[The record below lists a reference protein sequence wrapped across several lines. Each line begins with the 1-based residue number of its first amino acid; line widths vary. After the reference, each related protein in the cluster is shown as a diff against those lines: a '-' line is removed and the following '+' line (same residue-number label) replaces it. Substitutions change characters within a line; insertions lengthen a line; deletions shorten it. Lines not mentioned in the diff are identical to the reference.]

1 MNSFYRQGEVIAISG
16 ESADIQLSLH
26 GFCSGKHKCALAAF
40 SDDLPSERSR
50 VKAKNGIGAHVGEKV
65 IIEVFSPGFFRAL
78 FFVLL
83 LPLVALIIGCFFGI
97 KLAVWMGVTHN
108 IELYGGIFAI
118 LFFCFSLC
126 VSRVVDK
133 NVHPH
138 YVVSSR
144 MDGKQDCGTC
154 SMIQ

>member
-1 MNSFYRQGEVIAISG
+1 MNSFYRQGEVIAVSG

-26 GFCSGKHKCALAAF
+26 GFCSGMHKCALATF
-40 SDDLPSERSR
+40 GDDLPPERNR

-65 IIEVFSPGFFRAL
+65 VIEVFSPGFFRAL

-83 LPLVALIIGCFFGI
+83 LPLLALIIGCFFGI
-97 KLAVWMGVTHN
+97 KFAAWMGITHN

-126 VSRVVDK
+126 VSRLVDR
-133 NVHPH
+133 NVHPN
-138 YVVSSR
+138 YVVYSR
-144 MDGKQDCGTC
+144 MDEKQNCGTC

>member
-1 MNSFYRQGEVIAISG
+1 MNSFYRQGEVIAVSG

-26 GFCSGKHKCALAAF
+26 GFCSGMHKCALATF
-40 SDDLPSERSR
+40 GDDLPPERNR

-65 IIEVFSPGFFRAL
+65 VIEVFSPGFFRAL

-83 LPLVALIIGCFFGI
+83 LPLVALISGCFFGI
-97 KLAVWMGVTHN
+97 QFAVWMGVADN
-108 IELYGGIFAI
+108 SDLYGGIFAI

-126 VSRVVDK
+126 VSRFVDR

-138 YVVSSR
+138 YVVSRR

-154 SMIQ
+154 SMVK

>member
-1 MNSFYRQGEVIAISG
+1 MNSFYRQGEVIAVSG
-16 ESADIQLSLH
+16 ERADIQLSLH
-26 GFCSGKHKCALAAF
+26 GFCSGGHTCALATIA
-40 SDDLPSERSR
+40 DDRPPARNR
-50 VKAKNGIGAHVGEKV
+50 VQAKNGIGAHVGEKV

-97 KLAVWMGVTHN
+97 KFAVWMGVTHN

-118 LFFCFSLC
+118 LFLFFALC
-126 VSRVVDK
+126 VSRFADR

-138 YVVSSR
+138 YVVYSR
-144 MDGKQDCGTC
+144 VDEKQGCGAC
-154 SMIQ
+154 SMVK